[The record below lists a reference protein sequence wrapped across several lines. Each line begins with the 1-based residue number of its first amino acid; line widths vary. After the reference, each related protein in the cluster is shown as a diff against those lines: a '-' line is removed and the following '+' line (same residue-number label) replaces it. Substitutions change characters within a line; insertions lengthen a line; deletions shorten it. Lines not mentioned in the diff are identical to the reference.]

1 MTIRKVSAG
10 ALADGSI
17 TAAKLAANSVE
28 TAKIAAL
35 NVTAA
40 KIGTGAVDASQL
52 NTGAVTTA
60 KLADLNVT
68 TAKIATGA
76 VTADKF
82 ADGSITTAKIADLH
96 VTTAKIADLS
106 VTTGK
111 IGTGAVQTANIY
123 TGAVTTAKIA
133 DLNVTRGKLESGA
146 AKSVIGNNGASTGAV
161 ADVLIADLTAGLNT
175 FAPSGVAPA
184 KGLVPAPG
192 GTTGTSSFLREDG
205 TWTAPPA
212 YVPVSDWLYSTHTS
226 VTGTDGG
233 AATDVVSF
241 VVPANQLAA
250 DNDWIEYTVCG
261 LLSNETP
268 TVAVYVD
275 DALVADLTAVA
286 AQLPT
291 GGSSFRIDGH
301 IYRATNT
308 GAAADYLVTIY
319 DTVLLT
325 SFTYPGSTM
334 GPVASTTLNWAT
346 GPTMVVQAT
355 TNTGADLTIYNV
367 AVKSVRQ

>member
-68 TAKIATGA
+68 IAKIATGA

-111 IGTGAVQTANIY
+111 IGTGAVEAANIN
-123 TGAVTTAKIA
+123 TGAVTTAKLA
-133 DLNVTRGKLESGA
+133 DLGVTRGKLASGA
-146 AKSVIGNNGASTGAV
+146 AKSVLGNNGASTGAV

-175 FAPSGVAPA
+175 FAPSGTAPA
-184 KGLVPAPG
+184 KGLVPVPP
-192 GTTGTSSFLREDG
+192 GTTGSALFLCEDG
-205 TWTAPPA
+205 TWTAPPQPA
-212 YVPVSDWLYSTHTS
+212 SPWLYSTHTS

-233 AATDVVSF
+233 APTDIVSF
-241 VVPANQLAA
+241 GIPAAQLGT
-250 DNDWIEYTVCG
+250 NGDWVEYTVVG
-261 LLSNETP
+261 DLANETP
-268 TVAVYVD
+268 TVAVYVA
-275 DALVADLTAVA
+275 DALVADLTPVA

-291 GGSSFRIDGH
+291 GGSKFRIDGK

-308 GAAADYLVTIY
+308 GAAADYCITIF
-319 DTVLLT
+319 DAVLLT
-325 SFTYPGSTM
+325 SFTYPAATGVVVS
-334 GPVASTTLNWAT
+334 STLNWAT

-355 TNTGADLTIYNV
+355 TNTGADLTIQTV
-367 AVKSVRQ
+367 AVKSVTQ